1 MRPASHRVPFGAD
14 RDGVRTSPADGV
26 NDSLH
31 KPEAWE
37 VRQIDPATNG
47 VSAPISLPGNVSGV
61 LAVTT
66 EGVWFSGYDHE
77 GLIHPV
83 RLQGEAFDASV
94 PTIDARYTDMAF
106 DDAPGTI
113 WVATTTGL
121 KRIDIG

>member
-1 MRPASHRVPFGAD
+1 
-14 RDGVRTSPADGV
+14 
-26 NDSLH
+26 
-31 KPEAWE
+31 
-37 VRQIDPATNG
+37 
-47 VSAPISLPGNVSGV
+47 VSGV

-66 EGVWFSGYDHE
+66 GGVWFSGYDHE

-83 RLQGEAFDASV
+83 RLQGEAFDACV
-94 PTIDARYTDMAF
+94 PTIDALYTDMAF